1 MKELRELGKIDN
13 DIYDKMHPTGSQPA
27 RLYGLAKV
35 HKTATPVRP
44 VLSMPGSVYHPIANL
59 VTEWL
64 NVVEECQINTS
75 SKKIADS
82 LNSVRLEEDEE
93 VISFDVVSLY
103 TNVPVQ
109 EAIDTCADLLYSGNY
124 QLPPVDKET
133 FKELLQL
140 CTCDVLMQT
149 HDGFYRQT
157 DGLAMGSPPAPLLAN
172 GWLSKYDP
180 IIKDQAKL
188 YARYMDDILRTIK
201 RELKQAKLA
210 EINDYHPSLRFTME
224 EEKDGKLPVLDM
236 LIIRD
241 GKSLSSTWYSKPTDT
256 GLLMNYHA
264 LPPRRYKRSV
274 AAGFVYRI
282 HRACSSWKNFSD
294 SLAKAKCIL
303 EKNQYPPDFYE
314 PIIEQALKKIIGVE
328 EDQTHD
334 EDKQKTADET
344 TETTADSTIQKKLV
358 FIEYR
363 GKVTED
369 YCRAL
374 RKADAPCQPVLTLR
388 KLKTVLPSLKPAIDH
403 CVRSHLVYQITCP
416 RCNSRY
422 IGKTDQYLKVRL
434 QKHKFPSQPVG
445 KHLRNC
451 DALNDVKVKDV
462 KILAASTR
470 GEQYLLTL
478 EALWQ
483 KEERPTI
490 NTKDEYKKRELVI
503 MW

>member
-1 MKELRELGKIDN
+1 M
-13 DIYDKMHPTGSQPA
+13 
-27 RLYGLAKV
+27 
-35 HKTATPVRP
+35 
-44 VLSMPGSVYHPIANL
+44 
-59 VTEWL
+59 
-64 NVVEECQINTS
+64 
-75 SKKIADS
+75 
-82 LNSVRLEEDEE
+82 
-93 VISFDVVSLY
+93 
-103 TNVPVQ
+103 
-109 EAIDTCADLLYSGNY
+109 
-124 QLPPVDKET
+124 
-133 FKELLQL
+133 
-140 CTCDVLMQT
+140 
-149 HDGFYRQT
+149 
-157 DGLAMGSPPAPLLAN
+157 
-172 GWLSKYDP
+172 
-180 IIKDQAKL
+180 
-188 YARYMDDILRTIK
+188 
-201 RELKQAKLA
+201 
-210 EINDYHPSLRFTME
+210 
-224 EEKDGKLPVLDM
+224 
-236 LIIRD
+236 
-241 GKSLSSTWYSKPTDT
+241 
-256 GLLMNYHA
+256 
-264 LPPRRYKRSV
+264 
-274 AAGFVYRI
+274 
-282 HRACSSWKNFSD
+282 
-294 SLAKAKCIL
+294 
-303 EKNQYPPDFYE
+303 EKNQYPLDFYE

-328 EDQTHD
+328 EDQTHE

-344 TETTADSTIQKKLV
+344 TATTADSAIQKKLV

-434 QKHKFPSQPVG
+434 QKHKCPSQPVG

-462 KILAASTR
+462 KILVASTR

>member
-1 MKELRELGKIDN
+1 
-13 DIYDKMHPTGSQPA
+13 
-27 RLYGLAKV
+27 
-35 HKTATPVRP
+35 
-44 VLSMPGSVYHPIANL
+44 
-59 VTEWL
+59 
-64 NVVEECQINTS
+64 
-75 SKKIADS
+75 
-82 LNSVRLEEDEE
+82 
-93 VISFDVVSLY
+93 
-103 TNVPVQ
+103 
-109 EAIDTCADLLYSGNY
+109 
-124 QLPPVDKET
+124 
-133 FKELLQL
+133 
-140 CTCDVLMQT
+140 
-149 HDGFYRQT
+149 
-157 DGLAMGSPPAPLLAN
+157 
-172 GWLSKYDP
+172 
-180 IIKDQAKL
+180 
-188 YARYMDDILRTIK
+188 
-201 RELKQAKLA
+201 
-210 EINDYHPSLRFTME
+210 
-224 EEKDGKLPVLDM
+224 M

-241 GKSLSSTWYSKPTDT
+241 GESLSSTWYSKPTDT
-256 GLLMNYHA
+256 GLGMNYHA
-264 LPPRRYKRSV
+264 LAPRRYKRSV

-434 QKHKFPSQPVG
+434 QKHKCPSQPVG

-451 DALNDVKVKDV
+451 DALNEVKVKDV